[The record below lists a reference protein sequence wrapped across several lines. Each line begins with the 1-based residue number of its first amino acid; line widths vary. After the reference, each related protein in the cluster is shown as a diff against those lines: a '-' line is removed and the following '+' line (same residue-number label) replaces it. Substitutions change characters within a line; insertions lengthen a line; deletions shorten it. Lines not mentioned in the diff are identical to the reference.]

1 MWSRYPWLN
10 SLVDYKNNRMLMNIF
25 DLIDNVISSL
35 NGNEIPINI
44 GEITYD
50 FGYLSLNDNEDDFNP
65 DQTGPDSGEDGSD
78 SGNGPDPGNGSDS
91 GNGPDRDNKSS
102 GKGKGKAKVTT
113 PEEMKEWYTDLDEER
128 EQDDIEKAKWNS
140 LNEFKVGESSK
151 QGESYKQGESSKQ
164 CESFEFLE
172 YLKEQK
178 KFEEYHE
185 SQKLRKEA
193 MRAFNDIMH
202 KINNDGGNV
211 DQKEK
216 EFLLNESIQIREA
229 FDYYSDKAQNL
240 KNELNIH
247 SSEEECSEQNSDGES
262 WSEYSSDEEFRPSKR
277 PKK

>member
-1 MWSRYPWLN
+1 
-10 SLVDYKNNRMLMNIF
+10 MNIF

-128 EQDDIEKAKWNS
+128 EQDDIEKAKLNS
-140 LNEFKVGESSK
+140 LNEFKV
-151 QGESYKQGESSKQ
+151 GESSKQ